1 MRIWPAQL
9 ALACNRLQLYP
20 TNPGRTYYFVFL
32 AGIDKHSRTR
42 AKRHSHLMATLE
54 DILFL
59 FFDLLFLLS
68 FILGA
73 FYVLK
78 SAFDLNILP
87 GFSRGVWNS
96 LQSKVGG
103 M

>member
-1 MRIWPAQL
+1 M
-9 ALACNRLQLYP
+9 
-20 TNPGRTYYFVFL
+20 FL
-32 AGIDKHSRTR
+32 AFINKRPRNR